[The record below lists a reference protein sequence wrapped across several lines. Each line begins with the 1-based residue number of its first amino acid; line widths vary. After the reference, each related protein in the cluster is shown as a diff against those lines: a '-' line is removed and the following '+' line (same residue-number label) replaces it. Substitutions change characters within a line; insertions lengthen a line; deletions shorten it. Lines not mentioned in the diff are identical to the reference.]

1 MNVLITSAAAKVLL
15 VRAFQRAVGG
25 RGGRVVACDIAADS
39 AALFAAD
46 AGVLVPRLSD
56 PGFRAAFLGLCAG
69 HAIDLVVPTRDGE
82 LAALAALA
90 PELAARGT
98 RVLVAAPETLRLC
111 ADKPAFAGFCRDHG
125 FPVAPVLSP
134 DEEPAFPVFVRPA
147 SGAGAVGAHRID
159 DRAAWEAL
167 GERRRDHIIQPVI
180 TAPEYTI
187 DTLMDF
193 EGGPV
198 QAVARRRLAIRAGEA
213 TKSQV
218 ENLPALSEMALALC
232 ARLGCVGHNIVQAFY
247 RPEEG
252 PLFIEVNPRFGGA
265 SNLSLVAGL
274 ASPERLFQLL
284 AGEAEAAR
292 QPRPI
297 AFGLMMLRH
306 SEDIFVEPA
315 ALAALENR
323 A

>member
-15 VRAFQRAVGG
+15 VRSFQRAVTP

-46 AGVLVPRLSD
+46 AGVLVPRLTD
-56 PGFRAAFLGLCAG
+56 PGFREAFLELCAAQ
-69 HAIDLVVPTRDGE
+69 AIDLVVPTRDGE

-98 RVLVAAPETLRLC
+98 RVLVAPPETLRLC
-111 ADKPAFAGFCRDHG
+111 QDKLAFAGFCREQG

-134 DEEPAFPVFVRPA
+134 DAVPAFPVFVRPA
-147 SGAGAVGAHRID
+147 TGAGAVGARRID

-167 GERRRDHIIQPVI
+167 GERRRQHIIQPVI

-187 DTLMDF
+187 DTLMDL
-193 EGGPV
+193 EGKPV
-198 QAVARRRLAIRAGEA
+198 QAVARRRLAVRAGEA

-218 ENLPALSEMALALC
+218 EELPALSDMALDLC
-232 ARLGCVGHNIVQAFY
+232 ARLGCVGHNVVQAFY
-247 RPEEG
+247 RPEDG

-274 ASPERLFQLL
+274 ASPERLVEMLT
-284 AGEAEAAR
+284 GEAEAAR

-297 AFGLMMLRH
+297 AFGLMMLRY
-306 SEDIFVEPA
+306 SDDIFVEPA
-315 ALAALENR
+315 DFAALER
-323 A
+323 PA